1 MAHEKTYRELED
13 ELSVILERVEN
24 ASYDELD
31 GLLKDYNTGIEIVG
45 QLEKKL
51 EAAKNTIKKAAKSA

>member
-1 MAHEKTYRELED
+1 MAHVKTYRKLED

-31 GLLKDYNTGIEIVG
+31 GLLKDYNAGIEIVG

-51 EAAKNTIKKAAKSA
+51 EAAKNTIKKATKSA